1 MDIDDA
7 HRIPI
12 IKLWSLLLV
21 PLQGEISDAVA
32 DELRRELLTRIQRE
46 GCSGLII
53 DITGLWAVDSHLCA
67 LLSRISTAASI
78 MGSKTFVAGMKP
90 EIALTLETMDIPF
103 TGVQTTLDLER
114 ALEMLGVTGP
124 DGREPFLA
132 LGPARSD
139 VESDHLAPAID
150 GSVATRGNEGTS
162 A

>member
-1 MDIDDA
+1 MDFHDG

-21 PLQGEISDAVA
+21 PLQGEVSDVVA
-32 DELRRELLTRIQRE
+32 EELRKELLSRIQRE

-90 EIALTLETMDIPF
+90 EIAITLETMDISLK
-103 TGVQTTLDLER
+103 GVQTTFDLER
-114 ALEMLGVTGP
+114 ALELLGVTGP
-124 DGREPFLA
+124 RVNGPSLA
-132 LGPARSD
+132 L
-139 VESDHLAPAID
+139 LAPTLDGAQAATPSID
-150 GSVATRGNEGTS
+150 AALAGRNEGNPV
-162 A
+162 

>member
-1 MDIDDA
+1 MDFHDG

-21 PLQGEISDAVA
+21 PLQGEISDVVA
-32 DELRRELLTRIQRE
+32 DELRKELLARIQRE

-67 LLSRISTAASI
+67 LLSRISNAASI

-103 TGVQTTLDLER
+103 KGVQTTLDLER
-114 ALEMLGVTGP
+114 ALELLGVTGP
-124 DGREPFLA
+124 KTADSRLVLLASPAENGSTAPSIDAPLGGRRPE
-132 LGPARSD
+132 
-139 VESDHLAPAID
+139 
-150 GSVATRGNEGTS
+150 GNPL
-162 A
+162 

>member
-1 MDIDDA
+1 MDIHDG

-21 PLQGEISDAVA
+21 PLQGEISDVVA
-32 DELRRELLTRIQRE
+32 DELRKELLSRIQNE

-67 LLSRISTAASI
+67 LLSRISNAAAI

-103 TGVQTTLDLER
+103 KGVQTTLDLER

-124 DGREPFLA
+124 ATIDARLSAVMPRSDALQPAPAPGDAPLA
-132 LGPARSD
+132 ARST
-139 VESDHLAPAID
+139 EGNPA
-150 GSVATRGNEGTS
+150 
-162 A
+162 